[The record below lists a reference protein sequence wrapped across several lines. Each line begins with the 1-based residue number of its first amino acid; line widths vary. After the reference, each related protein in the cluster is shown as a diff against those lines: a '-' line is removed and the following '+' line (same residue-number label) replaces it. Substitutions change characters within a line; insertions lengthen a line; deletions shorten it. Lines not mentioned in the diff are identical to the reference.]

1 MYNSL
6 RRLFRSE
13 KFINIAVGVILFFFL
28 IAFHMCYYGYVIAGQ
43 RQEYNDKVA
52 VLETY
57 RNKIAKSEAEFK
69 LMQYKRERLR
79 TPEGIEEE
87 AREKLGMV
95 RKGEE
100 AYMIEGLDEQIPE
113 NETVE
118 VSVKHVS
125 GKPNH
130 TNAVLKTMAPLLF

>member
-1 MYNSL
+1 MYNRL

-13 KFINIAVGVILFFFL
+13 KFINIFVGIVLFFFL

-57 RNKIAKSEAEFK
+57 RNKIAKSEAELK
-69 LMQYKRERLR
+69 IMQRQRDRLR
-79 TPEGIEEE
+79 TTEGIEEE

-95 RKGEE
+95 HKGEE
-100 AYMIEGLDEQIPE
+100 AYIIEGLDTEIPDSKKIDV
-113 NETVE
+113 T
-118 VSVKHVS
+118 VKHVS

-130 TNAVLKTMAPLLF
+130 TNTVLKTMAPLLF